1 MLSNIHNLGQNN
13 WAKTLKTQ
21 KVYSECLLRLGVL
34 RVILLFCAF
43 VFERAILS

>member
-1 MLSNIHNLGQNN
+1 MLDKITGQR
-13 WAKTLKTQ
+13 LKKHK

-43 VFERAILS
+43 VFVRPILS